1 MAVRSRNWTW
11 RKHWEI
17 PKVKYMKSER
27 QTQRYAMQAR
37 SWHVSG
43 ALGSSHGTW
52 LAASPASRAA
62 TGLWSLDMVTVG
74 NDRSVRAAVAGQ
86 NSATVRFRPSLCL
99 PHPQIQPHS
108 LQHHR
113 LFSRR
118 TNKCP
123 TTCFWC
129 STQPFPWLL
138 NHHRDG
144 HTQPSHGHGSSAAS
158 QAFRFRAA
166 RSEEVVAVVVVDTS

>member
-1 MAVRSRNWTW
+1 LEEALGNSKSKVHEKRATASEVCDAGKIFACQWRNARQHVVSSLLPCTWKRVPSTTDSEVWTW
-11 RKHWEI
+11 
-17 PKVKYMKSER
+17 KSISSCGCR
-27 QTQRYAMQAR
+27 R
-37 SWHVSG
+37 S
-43 ALGSSHGTW
+43 
-52 LAASPASRAA
+52 
-62 TGLWSLDMVTVG
+62 
-74 NDRSVRAAVAGQ
+74 
-86 NSATVRFRPSLCL
+86 NSATVRFRPSLCYL

-123 TTCFWC
+123 TTRFWC

-166 RSEEVVAVVVVDTS
+166 RSEEVVAVVVDTS